1 MGEFFNTK
9 MPSNKNIKQLQQIT
23 QQLETTPVAILV
35 DYAGLTVS
43 QQQNLKKQVKEVE
56 GEFKVTKNTLLN
68 LALKDKAP
76 ELLDS
81 LSNSLQGQ
89 TAVIYAP
96 DPVSASKVVAKFQK
110 ENENLGIKIGFTLK
124 KDNQGEDKILTTDE
138 IFTLSKLPGREE
150 LLAILMAQLNAP
162 ISTLT
167 RLINSPTQYLVF
179 VVKAIQDK
187 SSN

>member
-1 MGEFFNTK
+1 
-9 MPSNKNIKQLQQIT
+9 MPSNKNIKQLKQIT

-43 QQQNLKKQVKEVE
+43 QQQDLKKQVNKVE
-56 GEFKVTKNTLLN
+56 GEFKVAKNTLIS

-81 LSNSLQGQ
+81 LSNDLQGQ

-96 DPVSASKVVAKFQK
+96 DPVSASKIVSEFQK
-110 ENENLGIKIGFTLK
+110 TNENLGIKIGFTLK
-124 KDNQGEDKILTTDE
+124 KDGQGEDKILTINE
-138 IFTLSKLPGREE
+138 ISALSKLPGREE
-150 LLAILMAQLNAP
+150 LLATLMAQLNAP

-179 VVKAIQDK
+179 VIKAIQDK

>member
-1 MGEFFNTK
+1 M
-9 MPSNKNIKQLQQIT
+9 
-23 QQLETTPVAILV
+23 AILV

-43 QQQNLKKQVKEVE
+43 QQQDLKKQVNQIK
-56 GEFKVTKNTLLN
+56 GEFKVTKNTLIS

-76 ELLDS
+76 ELLDD
-81 LSNSLQGQ
+81 LSNDLQGQ

-96 DPVSASKVVAKFQK
+96 DPISASKIVSEFQK
-110 ENENLGIKIGFTLK
+110 SNENLGIKIGFTLK
-124 KDNQGEDKILTTDE
+124 KDNQGEDKILTLDE
-138 IFTLSKLPGREE
+138 ISTLSKLPGREE
-150 LLAILMAQLNAP
+150 LLATLMAQLNAP

>member
-1 MGEFFNTK
+1 
-9 MPSNKNIKQLQQIT
+9 MPSNKNV
-23 QQLETTPVAILV
+23 QQLKKINQQLDSTPVAILV

-43 QQQNLKKQVKEVE
+43 QQQDLKKQVKEVE
-56 GEFKVTKNTLLN
+56 GEFKVTKNTLIS

-76 ELLDS
+76 DLLDS
-81 LSNSLQGQ
+81 LSNDLQGQ

-96 DPVSASKVVAKFQK
+96 DPVSASKIVTKFQK

-124 KDNQGEDKILTTDE
+124 KDGKGEDKILSTDE
-138 IFTLSKLPGREE
+138 ISTLSKLPGREE
-150 LLAILMAQLNAP
+150 LLATLMAQLNAP

-167 RLINSPTQYLVF
+167 RLINSPTQYLVY

>member
-1 MGEFFNTK
+1 
-9 MPSNKNIKQLQQIT
+9 MPSNKNIEQLKKIT

-43 QQQNLKKQVKEVE
+43 QQQDLKKQVSQIK
-56 GEFKVTKNTLLN
+56 GEFKVTKNTLIS

-76 ELLDS
+76 ELLED
-81 LSNSLQGQ
+81 LSNDLHGQ

-96 DPVSASKVVAKFQK
+96 DPVSASKIVSEFQK
-110 ENENLGIKIGFTLK
+110 SNENLGIKIGFTLK
-124 KDNQGEDKILTTDE
+124 KDNQGEDKILTIEE
-138 IFTLSKLPGREE
+138 ISTLSKLPGREE
-150 LLAILMAQLNAP
+150 LLATLMAQLNAP

-167 RLINSPTQYLVF
+167 RLVNSPTQYLVF

>member
-1 MGEFFNTK
+1 
-9 MPSNKNIKQLQQIT
+9 MPSNKNVKQLKQIA

-43 QQQNLKKQVKEVE
+43 QQQDLKKQVNEIE
-56 GEFKVTKNTLLN
+56 GQFKVTKNTLIS

-76 ELLDS
+76 ELLNN
-81 LSNSLQGQ
+81 LSNDLQGQ

-96 DPVSASKVVAKFQK
+96 DSVSASKIVSEFQK
-110 ENENLGIKIGFTLK
+110 SNENLGIKIGFILE
-124 KDNQGEDKILTTDE
+124 KDGQGEDKILTTDE
-138 IFTLSKLPGREE
+138 ISTLSKLPGREE
-150 LLAILMAQLNAP
+150 LLTTLMAQLNAP

-167 RLINSPTQYLVF
+167 RLVNSPTQYLVF

>member
-1 MGEFFNTK
+1 
-9 MPSNKNIKQLQQIT
+9 MPSNKNVKQLEQIT
-23 QQLETTPVAILV
+23 QQLESTPVAILV

-43 QQQNLKKQVKEVE
+43 QQQDLKKQVNKVE
-56 GEFKVTKNTLLN
+56 GEFKVAKNTLIS

-76 ELLDS
+76 ELLEG
-81 LSNSLQGQ
+81 LSNDLQGQ

-96 DPVSASKVVAKFQK
+96 DPVSASKIVSEFQK
-110 ENENLGIKIGFTLK
+110 TNENLGIKIGFTLK
-124 KDNQGEDKILTTDE
+124 KDNQGEDKILTTNE
-138 IFTLSKLPGREE
+138 ISTLSKLPGREE
-150 LLAILMAQLNAP
+150 LLATLMAQLNAP

>member
-1 MGEFFNTK
+1 
-9 MPSNKNIKQLQQIT
+9 MPSNKNV
-23 QQLETTPVAILV
+23 QQLKKINQQLDSTPVAILV

-43 QQQNLKKQVKEVE
+43 QQQDLKKQVKEVE
-56 GEFKVTKNTLLN
+56 GEFKVTKNTLIS

-76 ELLDS
+76 DLLDS
-81 LSNSLQGQ
+81 LSNDLQGQ
-89 TAVIYAP
+89 TAVIYAS
-96 DPVSASKVVAKFQK
+96 DPVSASKIVTKFQK

-124 KDNQGEDKILTTDE
+124 KDGKGEDKILNTDE
-138 IFTLSKLPGREE
+138 ISTLSKLPGREE
-150 LLAILMAQLNAP
+150 LLATLMAQLNAP

-167 RLINSPTQYLVF
+167 RLVNSPTQYLVY

>member
-1 MGEFFNTK
+1 
-9 MPSNKNIKQLQQIT
+9 MPSNKNVKQLEQIT

-43 QQQNLKKQVKEVE
+43 QQQDLKKQVNKIE
-56 GEFKVTKNTLLN
+56 GEFKVTKNTLIS

-76 ELLDS
+76 ELLED
-81 LSNSLQGQ
+81 LSNDLQGQ

-96 DPVSASKVVAKFQK
+96 DPVSASKIVSEFQK
-110 ENENLGIKIGFTLK
+110 TNENLGIKIGFTLK
-124 KDNQGEDKILTTDE
+124 KDDQGEDKILTTNE
-138 IFTLSKLPGREE
+138 ISALSKLPGREE
-150 LLAILMAQLNAP
+150 LLATLMAQLNAP

-167 RLINSPTQYLVF
+167 RLIKSPTQYLVF